1 MDGFF
6 LSGYNDENN
15 QKVVADATNNCRVGK
30 SFFFGFHDRVTRPA
44 PESSLSARKSGAL
57 PVRPRATTRST
68 REEHSQETAQDY
80 VELIAALIES
90 EGEARVIDLARHLG
104 VSHVTVSRT
113 IQRLKREGLVHAQP
127 YRSIFLT
134 DAGRR
139 LAEESRH
146 RHEVVVRFLMS
157 LGIPEEVAE
166 SDAEGI
172 EHHVSKETLD
182 AFVRHLEPKKR
193 RLGGTRK

>member
-1 MDGFF
+1 M
-6 LSGYNDENN
+6 
-15 QKVVADATNNCRVGK
+15 
-30 SFFFGFHDRVTRPA
+30 TRTA
-44 PESSLSARKSGAL
+44 SHSRTAARGAGAL

-68 REEHSQETAQDY
+68 REEHAQETAQDY

-90 EGEARVIDLARHLG
+90 EGKARVIDLARRLG

-113 IQRLKREGLVHAQP
+113 IQRLKRENLVHAEP

-134 DAGRR
+134 DAGRA

-146 RHEVVVRFLMS
+146 RHEIVVRFLMS
-157 LGIPEEVAE
+157 LGVPEAVAE

-172 EHHVSKETLD
+172 EHHVSKETLH
-182 AFVRHLEPKKR
+182 AFFRHLEPERQR
-193 RLGGTRK
+193 RTRARK